1 MLSRTNTGETEMTH
15 MIRNLALATALGALA
30 VPAAAQTAWD
40 MPTPYG
46 DTVFHTANIIQFADD
61 VREATGGELDITV
74 HSAGSLYGHPEIK
87 DAVRRGLAPI
97 GEILLSR
104 LANENPVFE
113 ADSIPFLADSYDDGR
128 ALWTASRPAVE
139 ALLAEQ
145 GLTLLYAVP
154 WPGQSLYLTE
164 EVSDPAELQGTTF
177 RAYNTATEKLAD
189 LLGMVPTQ
197 VEAGDIPTAFA
208 TGRVSAMMTSP
219 STGVSSQ
226 AWDFTKVYVDVNAWL
241 PKNVVFVN
249 TEAFEALSDDQ
260 QAALLEAAATAE
272 TRGWEMSEA
281 ETATQI
287 ATLKENGMTVTAP
300 SEALA
305 AALAA
310 AGETMAAEWLARA
323 GDDGQAILDAYKSA
337 Q

>member
-1 MLSRTNTGETEMTH
+1 MTFSF
-15 MIRNLALATALGALA
+15 RSTALATALAALSL
-30 VPAAAQTAWD
+30 PAAAQNAWD

-46 DTVFHTANIIQFADD
+46 DTVFHTMNITEFADD
-61 VREATGGELDITV
+61 VREATGGALDITV

-97 GEILLSR
+97 GEILLSP
-104 LANENPVFE
+104 LANENALFE
-113 ADSIPFLADSYDDGR
+113 ADSIPFLANSYDDAR

-139 ALLAEQ
+139 ELLAEQ

-164 EVSDPAELQGTTF
+164 EVTDPAALQGVTF
-177 RAYNTATEKLAD
+177 RAYNTATEQLANI
-189 LLGMVPTQ
+189 LGMVPTQ

-208 TGRVSAMMTSP
+208 TGRVAAMMTSP

-226 AWDFTKVYVDVNAWL
+226 AWDYTSVYVDVNAWL
-241 PKNVVFVN
+241 PKNVIFVN
-249 TEAFEALSDDQ
+249 TDALNALPDDQ
-260 QAALLEAAATAE
+260 RAALLEAAGAAE

-287 ATLKENGMTVTAP
+287 ATLESNGMTVVQP
-300 SEALA
+300 SEAMS

-310 AGETMAAEWLARA
+310 AGAQMTAEWLARA
-323 GDDGQAILDAYKSA
+323 GDAGAAIVTAFEAA

>member
-1 MLSRTNTGETEMTH
+1 MTFSFRS
-15 MIRNLALATALGALA
+15 MALATALTALTL
-30 VPAAAQTAWD
+30 PAAAQTAWD
-40 MPTPYG
+40 MPTAYG
-46 DTVFHTANIIQFADD
+46 DTVFHTMNIVEFADD
-61 VREATGGELDITV
+61 VREATGGQLDITV
-74 HSAGSLYGHPEIK
+74 HSAGSLFGHPEIK

-104 LANENPVFE
+104 LANENPLFE
-113 ADSIPFLADSYDDGR
+113 ADSIPFLADSYADAR

-154 WPGQSLYLTE
+154 WPGQSLFLTE
-164 EVSDPAELQGTTF
+164 EVTDPAALQGVTF
-177 RAYNTATEKLAD
+177 RAYNTATEQLANI
-189 LLGMVPTQ
+189 LGMVPTQ

-208 TGRVSAMMTSP
+208 TGRVAAMMTSP

-226 AWDFTKVYVDVNAWL
+226 AWDYTSVYIDVNAWL

-249 TEAFEALSDDQ
+249 TEALNALPEDQ
-260 QAALLEAAATAE
+260 RAALLAAAAEAE
-272 TRGWEMSEA
+272 TRGWDMSEA

-287 ATLKENGMTVTAP
+287 ATLESNGMTVVQP
-300 SEALA
+300 SEALS

-310 AGETMAAEWLARA
+310 AGEQMTAEWLARA
-323 GDDGQAILDAYKSA
+323 GDEGAAVVAAFQAA

>member
-1 MLSRTNTGETEMTH
+1 MTLSFRSM
-15 MIRNLALATALGALA
+15 ALATALTALTL
-30 VPAAAQTAWD
+30 PAAAQTAWD
-40 MPTPYG
+40 MPTAYG
-46 DTVFHTANIIQFADD
+46 DTVFHTMNIMEFAQD
-61 VREATGGELDITV
+61 VRDATGGQLDITV

-104 LANENPVFE
+104 LANENPIFE
-113 ADSIPFLADSYDDGR
+113 ADSIPFLADSYSDAR

-154 WPGQSLYLTE
+154 WPGQSLFLTQD
-164 EVSDPAELQGTTF
+164 VTDPAELQGMTF
-177 RAYNTATEKLAD
+177 RAYNTATEQLAAI
-189 LLGMVPTQ
+189 LGMVPTQ

-208 TGRVSAMMTSP
+208 TGRVAAMMTSP

-226 AWDFTKVYVDVNAWL
+226 AWDYTSVYIDVNAWL

-249 TEAFEALSDDQ
+249 TDALNALPEDQ
-260 QAALLEAAATAE
+260 RAALLAAAAEAE

-287 ATLKENGMTVTAP
+287 ATLESNGMTVVQP
-300 SEALA
+300 SEALS

-310 AGETMAAEWLARA
+310 AGEQMTAEWLGRA
-323 GDDGQAILDAYKSA
+323 GDEGAALVAAFQAA

>member
-1 MLSRTNTGETEMTH
+1 MTFSF
-15 MIRNLALATALGALA
+15 RSLALATALSALTL
-30 VPAAAQTAWD
+30 PAAAQTAWD

-46 DTVFHTANIIQFADD
+46 DTVFHTMNIMQFADD
-61 VREATGGELDITV
+61 VREATGGQLDITV
-74 HSAGSLYGHPEIK
+74 HSAGSLFGHPEIK
-87 DAVRRGLAPI
+87 DAIRRGLAPI

-104 LANENPVFE
+104 LANENPIFE
-113 ADSIPFLADSYDDGR
+113 VDSIPFLADSYADAR

-154 WPGQSLYLTE
+154 WPGQSLYLNE
-164 EVSDPAELQGTTF
+164 EVTDPAALQGVTF
-177 RAYNTATEKLAD
+177 RAYNTATEQLANI
-189 LLGMVPTQ
+189 LGMVPTQ

-208 TGRVSAMMTSP
+208 TGRVAAMMTSP

-226 AWDFTKVYVDVNAWL
+226 AWDFTNVYVDVNAWL
-241 PKNVVFVN
+241 PKNVIFVN
-249 TEAFEALSDDQ
+249 TAALEALPEDQ
-260 QAALLEAAATAE
+260 RAALLEAAAAAE
-272 TRGWEMSEA
+272 ARGWEMSEA

-287 ATLKENGMTVTAP
+287 ATLESNGMTVVQP

-310 AGETMAAEWLARA
+310 AGEQMAGEWLARA
-323 GDDGQAILDAYKSA
+323 GDAGAAVISAYEAA

>member
-1 MLSRTNTGETEMTH
+1 MTLSFRS
-15 MIRNLALATALGALA
+15 LALATALTALTL
-30 VPAAAQTAWD
+30 PAAAQTAWD

-46 DTVFHTANIIQFADD
+46 DTVFHTMNIMEFADD
-61 VREATGGELDITV
+61 VREATGGQLDITV
-74 HSAGSLYGHPEIK
+74 HSAGSLFGHPEIK
-87 DAVRRGLAPI
+87 DAIRRGLAPI

-104 LANENPVFE
+104 LANENALFE
-113 ADSIPFLADSYDDGR
+113 VDSIPFLADSYTDAR
-128 ALWTASRPAVE
+128 ALWAASRPAVE

-164 EVSDPAELQGTTF
+164 EVTDPAALQGVTF
-177 RAYNTATEKLAD
+177 RAYNTATEQLANI
-189 LLGMVPTQ
+189 LGMVPTQ

-208 TGRVSAMMTSP
+208 TGRVAAMMTSP

-226 AWDFTKVYVDVNAWL
+226 AWDYTSVYIDVNAWL

-249 TEAFEALSDDQ
+249 TDALNALPEDSR
-260 QAALLEAAATAE
+260 AALLAAAAEAE
-272 TRGWEMSEA
+272 TRGWAMSEA

-287 ATLKENGMTVTAP
+287 ATLQSNGMTVIQP
-300 SEALA
+300 SDALS
-305 AALAA
+305 AALSA
-310 AGETMAAEWLARA
+310 AGEQMTAEWLARA
-323 GDDGQAILDAYKSA
+323 GDDGAALVAAFEAA

>member
-1 MLSRTNTGETEMTH
+1 MTLSLRS
-15 MIRNLALATALGALA
+15 LALATALGALA
-30 VPAAAQTAWD
+30 LPAAAQTAWD

-46 DTVFHTANIIQFADD
+46 DSVFHTANIIQFADE
-61 VREATGGELDITV
+61 VREATGGQLDITV
-74 HSAGSLYGHPEIK
+74 HSAGSLFGHPEIK

-113 ADSIPFLADSYDDGR
+113 ADSIPFLADSYADAR
-128 ALWTASRPAVE
+128 ALWEASRPAVE

-154 WPGQSLYLTE
+154 WPGQSLYLNE
-164 EVSDPAELQGTTF
+164 EVTDPAALQGVTF
-177 RAYNTATEKLAD
+177 RAYNTATEQLANI
-189 LLGMVPTQ
+189 LGMVPTQ

-208 TGRVSAMMTSP
+208 TGRVAAMMTSP

-226 AWDFTKVYVDVNAWL
+226 AWDFTSVYVDVNAWL

-249 TEAFEALSDDQ
+249 TDALNALPEDQ
-260 QAALLEAAATAE
+260 RAALLEAAEIAE
-272 TRGWEMSEA
+272 IRGWAMSEA
-281 ETATQI
+281 ETASQI
-287 ATLKENGMTVTAP
+287 ATLASNGMTVVQP
-300 SEALA
+300 SEALS

-310 AGETMAAEWLARA
+310 AGEQMTTEWLARA
-323 GDDGQAILDAYKSA
+323 GDAGAAILEAYQAA

>member
-1 MLSRTNTGETEMTH
+1 MTFTC
-15 MIRNLALATALGALA
+15 RSLALATALCALA
-30 VPAAAQTAWD
+30 FPAAAQTSWD

-46 DTVFHTANIIQFADD
+46 DTVFHTKNILEFADD
-61 VREATGGELDITV
+61 VREATGGQLNITV

-87 DAVRRGLAPI
+87 DSVRRGLAPI

-104 LANENPVFE
+104 LANENPLFE
-113 ADSIPFLADSYDDGR
+113 ADSIPFLADSYADAR
-128 ALWTASRPAVE
+128 ALWTASRPAIE
-139 ALLAEQ
+139 ALMAEQ

-164 EVSDPAELQGTTF
+164 EVTDPAALRGVTF
-177 RAYNTATEKLAD
+177 RAYNTATEQLANI
-189 LLGMVPTQ
+189 LGMVPTQ

-208 TGRVSAMMTSP
+208 TGRVAAMMTSP

-226 AWDFTKVYVDVNAWL
+226 AWDYTSVYIDVNAWL

-249 TEAFEALSDDQ
+249 TEALNALPEDQ
-260 QAALLEAAATAE
+260 RAALLAAAAEAE
-272 TRGWEMSEA
+272 TRGWAMSEA

-287 ATLKENGMTVTAP
+287 ATLKGNGMTVIQPSAAL

-305 AALAA
+305 AA
-310 AGETMAAEWLARA
+310 GEQMTSAWLARA
-323 GDDGQAILDAYKSA
+323 GDAGAAVVAAFEAAK
-337 Q
+337 

>member
-1 MLSRTNTGETEMTH
+1 MTFTC
-15 MIRNLALATALGALA
+15 RSLALATALCALA
-30 VPAAAQTAWD
+30 FPAAAQTSWD

-46 DTVFHTANIIQFADD
+46 DTVFHTKNILEFADD
-61 VREATGGELDITV
+61 VREATGGQLNITV

-87 DAVRRGLAPI
+87 DSIRRGLAPI

-104 LANENPVFE
+104 LANENPLFE
-113 ADSIPFLADSYDDGR
+113 ADSIPFLADSYADAR
-128 ALWTASRPAVE
+128 ALWAASRPAIE
-139 ALLAEQ
+139 ALMAEQ

-164 EVSDPAELQGTTF
+164 EVTDPAALRGVTF
-177 RAYNTATEKLAD
+177 RAYNTATEQLANI
-189 LLGMVPTQ
+189 LGMVPTQ

-208 TGRVSAMMTSP
+208 TGRVAAMMTSP

-226 AWDFTKVYVDVNAWL
+226 AWDYTSVYIDVNAWL

-249 TEAFEALSDDQ
+249 TEALNALPEDQ
-260 QAALLEAAATAE
+260 RTALLAAAAEAE
-272 TRGWEMSEA
+272 TRGWAMSEA

-287 ATLKENGMTVTAP
+287 ATLQGNGMTVIQPSAAL

-305 AALAA
+305 AA
-310 AGETMAAEWLARA
+310 GEQMTSAWLARA
-323 GDDGQAILDAYKSA
+323 GDAGAAVVAAFEAAK
-337 Q
+337 

>member
-1 MLSRTNTGETEMTH
+1 MTFGYH
-15 MIRNLALATALGALA
+15 CLAAAFAVALTA
-30 VPAAAQTAWD
+30 PAAAQTAWD

-46 DTVFHTANIIQFADD
+46 DSVFHTQNIMEFADD
-61 VREATGGELDITV
+61 VRAATDGAVDITV
-74 HSAGSLYGHPEIK
+74 HSAGSLFGHAEIK
-87 DAVRRGLAPI
+87 DSVRRGLAPI

-104 LANENPVFE
+104 LANENPIFE
-113 ADSIPFLADSYDDGR
+113 VDSIPFLAASYDEAE
-128 ALWTASRPAVE
+128 ALWAASRPAVE

-154 WPGQSLYLTE
+154 WPGQSLYLNE
-164 EVSDPAELQGTTF
+164 EITDPAALQGVAF
-177 RAYNTATEKLAD
+177 RAYNTATERLAQ

-208 TGRVSAMMTSP
+208 TGRVAAMMTSP

-226 AWDFTKVYVDVNAWL
+226 AWDFTDVYVDVNAWL

-249 TEAFEALSDDQ
+249 TAAFEALPEDQ
-260 QAALLEAAATAE
+260 RVSLIEAAAAAE
-272 TRGWEMSEA
+272 ARGWEMSRA

-287 ATLKENGMTVTAP
+287 AALAENGMTVVQPSDAM

-305 AALAA
+305 GV
-310 AGETMAAEWLARA
+310 GETMTEEWLARA
-323 GDDGQAILDAYKSA
+323 GDAGAAVIAAYRGE
-337 Q
+337 

>member
-1 MLSRTNTGETEMTH
+1 MTFSF
-15 MIRNLALATALGALA
+15 RSLALATALSALTL
-30 VPAAAQTAWD
+30 PAAAQTAWD

-46 DTVFHTANIIQFADD
+46 DTVFHTMNIMQFADD
-61 VREATGGELDITV
+61 VREATGGQLDITV
-74 HSAGSLYGHPEIK
+74 HSAGSLFGHPEIK
-87 DAVRRGLAPI
+87 DAIRRGLAPI

-104 LANENPVFE
+104 LANENPIFE
-113 ADSIPFLADSYDDGR
+113 VDSIPFLADSYADAR

-154 WPGQSLYLTE
+154 WPGQSLYLNE
-164 EVSDPAELQGTTF
+164 EVTDPAALQGVTF
-177 RAYNTATEKLAD
+177 RAYNTATEQLANI
-189 LLGMVPTQ
+189 LGMVPTQ

-208 TGRVSAMMTSP
+208 TGRVAAMMTSP

-226 AWDFTKVYVDVNAWL
+226 AWDFTNVYVDVNAWL
-241 PKNVVFVN
+241 PKNVIFVN
-249 TEAFEALSDDQ
+249 TAALEALPEDQ
-260 QAALLEAAATAE
+260 RAALLEAAAAAE
-272 TRGWEMSEA
+272 ARGWEMSEA

-287 ATLKENGMTVTAP
+287 ATLESNGMTVVQP

-310 AGETMAAEWLARA
+310 AGEQMASEWLARA
-323 GDDGQAILDAYKSA
+323 GDAGAAVISAYEAA